1 MTYAEILTLIN
12 TNLASGTNITAAE
25 HRAVEIA
32 LLNYSQ
38 SKSNYVGYVTGL
50 NPGTS
55 GTYTV
60 GGGLVS
66 AVSADGL
73 STLCT
78 IATAMPSTN
87 YMVKIY
93 VESLGTAAADF
104 AIFTPSFQKVST
116 TQFTMVL
123 GQNGSYPMDLRVHF
137 EVVSLD

>member
-38 SKSNYVGYVTGL
+38 AKSNYVGYITGL
-50 NPGTS
+50 TPGDP

-73 STLCT
+73 TTLCT

-87 YMVKIY
+87 YMVRIH
-93 VESLGTAAADF
+93 VQSLASGAADF
-104 AIFTPSFQKVST
+104 AIFTPSFDPVST
-116 TQFTMVL
+116 TQFNLIL
-123 GQNGSYPMDLRVHF
+123 GQNGSYPMELRVHF